1 MNQTATPQRRP
12 LSTWAILSVVASLG
26 ICPLVTVLAIPLGL
40 LGLRDVRTRGRSGRR
55 LAWFGIIVAILITPL
70 TTWFMIW
77 WNGEVRVPLMN
88 GPIAPIKAGMAGDME
103 GFRDGFLPSVVAE
116 TPEMDAGRF
125 LASLRQRWGE
135 LETIRQDDARLPV
148 YAPDGW
154 SVRVPYIFEFQQESV
169 PGEAR
174 FVMVEP
180 GPEGRELVLRFSWVL
195 VGTDPVAAWPP
206 SVADEEREQLPERSP
221 AGQETSEPDA

>member
-1 MNQTATPQRRP
+1 MNQTAAPQRRP

-40 LGLRDVRTRGRSGRR
+40 LGLRDVRSRGRSGRR
-55 LAWFGIIVAILITPL
+55 VAWIGIIIAVVITPL

-88 GPIAPIKAGMAGDME
+88 GPVAPIKAGMAGDMA
-103 GFRDGFLPSVVAE
+103 GFRDGFAPSVVAA
-116 TPEMDAGRF
+116 TPDEDAGRF

-135 LETIRQDDARLPV
+135 LETIRQDDTRTPV

-154 SVRVPYIFEFQQESV
+154 SVRVPYVFEFQQEAV

-180 GPEGRELVLRFSWVL
+180 GPEGNQLVLRFSWVL
-195 VGTDPVAAWPP
+195 VGADPVVAWPP
-206 SVADEEREQLPERSP
+206 SAADEERAPLPTRSS
-221 AGQETSEPDA
+221 AEQETAEPDA